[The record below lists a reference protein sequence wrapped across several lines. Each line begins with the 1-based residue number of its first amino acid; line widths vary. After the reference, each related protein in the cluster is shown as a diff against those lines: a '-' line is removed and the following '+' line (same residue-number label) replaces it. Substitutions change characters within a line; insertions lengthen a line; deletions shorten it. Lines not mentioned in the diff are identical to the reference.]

1 MDINERQWSS
11 PLVCSVLL
19 IMYPLLLILATA
31 IAHVVGASYTSSIS
45 RKHQSQSV
53 DDFLEKLHRV
63 SNDTLFNE
71 MMGASIGADV
81 NHRLL
86 PLNELML
93 MLILFVS
100 AGCYCY
106 HNP

>member
-1 MDINERQWSS
+1 MVIPSS
-11 PLVCSVLL
+11 ALLV
-19 IMYPLLLILATA
+19 MYPLFLILATA
-31 IAHVVGASYTSSIS
+31 IVHVVGGSYTSSIS

-53 DDFLEKLHRV
+53 DSFLEKLHRV

-86 PLNELML
+86 LLTER
-93 MLILFVS
+93 
-100 AGCYCY
+100 A
-106 HNP
+106 